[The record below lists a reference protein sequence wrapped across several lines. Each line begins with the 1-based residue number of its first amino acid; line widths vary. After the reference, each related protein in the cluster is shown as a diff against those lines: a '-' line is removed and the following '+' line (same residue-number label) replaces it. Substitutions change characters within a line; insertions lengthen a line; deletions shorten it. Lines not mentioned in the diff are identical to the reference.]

1 MKRLSPK
8 VLAVAVT
15 LAVVAGPAAAQV
27 RTLDAA
33 LARGDASGAFN
44 LRYEGVDEDN
54 ALKNAT
60 AVTLRSALK
69 YTTAPYKGF
78 TAVVEAED
86 VRAVG
91 TDDYSVPTTGF
102 NTGKYSVIND
112 PETTEVNQAY
122 LQYITGGFTARFG
135 RQDLRYDNQRFI
147 GAVGW
152 RQDNQTFDAVTLE
165 YKKDAAL
172 VYTLDYH
179 YLTQRN
185 RIFAERG
192 DINSSDHLFHGVINT
207 PVGQLAGYAYLL
219 EEDIALSNGLDT
231 YGARLTGT
239 RRLGGFD
246 WTYLA
251 EYATQESER
260 GAAKFDADFYNLEG
274 GVTIKGTTAKLGIE
288 SLGSDRGLYGF
299 STPLAT
305 LHAFQGWADQW
316 LATPTQG
323 IDDVYFSLARTIF
336 TGTATFVYHDY
347 SADRSSATVDDLG
360 DEINLQWVFPFRNNY
375 QIGVKYAD
383 YSQGDLAAKV
393 DKQIFWTWVQLTF

>member
-1 MKRLSPK
+1 MKAFSPK
-8 VLAVAVT
+8 MLAAGVA
-15 LAVVAGPAAAQV
+15 LAIVAGPAMAQV

-33 LARGDASGAFN
+33 LARGDASGSFN

-69 YTTAPYKGF
+69 YTTAPFKGF
-78 TAVVEAED
+78 SAIVEAED

-102 NTGKYSVIND
+102 NTGRYSVIND
-112 PETTEVNQAY
+112 PETIEVNQAY

-207 PVGQLAGYAYLL
+207 PVGQLTGYAYLL

-231 YGARLTGT
+231 YGARLAGT
-239 RRLGGFD
+239 RRLGGYD

-260 GAAKFDADFYNLEG
+260 GAANFDADFYNLEA

-299 STPLAT
+299 ATPLAT

-323 IDDVYFSLARTIF
+323 IDDVYVSLARTIF
-336 TGTATFVYHDY
+336 TGTATLVYHDY
-347 SADRSSATVDDLG
+347 SADRSTATVDDLG
-360 DEINLQWVFPFRNNY
+360 DELNLQFVYPFRNNY
-375 QIGVKYAD
+375 QFGVKYAD
-383 YSQGDLAAKV
+383 YSQGDIAAKV

>member
-15 LAVVAGPAAAQV
+15 LAAVASPAVAQV

-33 LARGDASGAFN
+33 VARGDASGAFN

-69 YTTAPYKGF
+69 YTTAPFKGF

-102 NTGKYSVIND
+102 NTGRYSVIND

-122 LQYITGGFTARFG
+122 LQYITGGLTARFG
-135 RQDLRYDNQRFI
+135 RQDLRYDNQRFV
-147 GAVGW
+147 GAVAW

-207 PVGQLAGYAYLL
+207 PVGALTGYAYLL
-219 EEDIALSNGLDT
+219 EEDIVLNNALDT
-231 YGARLTGT
+231 YGVRLTGT
-239 RRLGGFD
+239 RRLMGYD

-260 GAAKFDADFYNLEG
+260 GAAQFDADFYNVEA
-274 GVTIKGTTAKLGIE
+274 GVTVKGTTAKLGIE

-299 STPLAT
+299 ATPLAT
-305 LHAFQGWADQW
+305 LHAFQGWADQF
-316 LATPTQG
+316 LTTPTQG
-323 IDDVYFSLARTIF
+323 IEDVYVSLARPIF
-336 TGTATFVYHDY
+336 MGTATLVYHDY
-347 SADRSSATVDDLG
+347 SADRSTATVDDLG
-360 DEINLQWVFPFRNNY
+360 DEINLQWILPIRNNY
-375 QIGVKYAD
+375 QVGVKFAD

>member
-1 MKRLSPK
+1 MKSFSPK

-15 LAVVAGPAAAQV
+15 LSVVAGPAIAQV

-33 LARGDASGAFN
+33 VARGDASGAFN

-69 YTTAPYKGF
+69 YTTAPFKGF

-102 NTGKYSVIND
+102 NTGRYSIIND

-135 RQDLRYDNQRFI
+135 RQDIRYDNQRFV

-165 YKKDAAL
+165 YKKDASL

-192 DINSSDHLFHGVINT
+192 DINSSDHIFHGVINT
-207 PVGQLAGYAYLL
+207 PVGQLTGYSYLL
-219 EEDIALSNGLDT
+219 EEDIVLDNSLDT
-231 YGARLTGT
+231 YGVRLTGT
-239 RRLGGFD
+239 RRLGGYD
-246 WTYLA
+246 WTYVA

-260 GAAKFDADFYNLEG
+260 GTANFDADFYNVEG

-299 STPLAT
+299 ATPLAT

-316 LATPTQG
+316 LSTPTQG

-347 SADRSSATVDDLG
+347 SADRSTATVDDLG
-360 DEINLQWVFPFRNNY
+360 DEINVQWVFPFRNNY

>member
-1 MKRLSPK
+1 MKSLSPK
-8 VLAVAVT
+8 ALAVAVT
-15 LAVVAGPAAAQV
+15 LAALAGPAAAQV

-33 LARGDASGAFN
+33 IARGDASGAFN

-69 YTTAPYKGF
+69 YTTAPFKGF

-91 TDDYSVPTTGF
+91 TDDYAVPTTGF
-102 NTGKYSVIND
+102 NTGKFSVIND

-122 LQYITGGFTARFG
+122 LQYIAGGFTARFG
-135 RQDLRYDNQRFI
+135 RQDLRYDNQRFV
-147 GAVGW
+147 GAVPW
-152 RQDNQTFDAVTLE
+152 RQDYQTFDAVTFE

-207 PVGQLAGYAYLL
+207 PVGQLTGYAYLL

-260 GAAKFDADFYNLEG
+260 GAANYDADFYNVEA
-274 GVTIKGTTAKLGIE
+274 GVTVKGTTAKLGIE

-299 STPLAT
+299 ATPLAT
-305 LHAFQGWADQW
+305 LHAFQGWADQF
-316 LATPTQG
+316 LTTPTQG
-323 IDDVYFSLARTIF
+323 IDDLYFSLARTIF
-336 TGTATFVYHDY
+336 TGTATLVYHDY
-347 SADRSSATVDDLG
+347 SADRSTAAVDDLG

-375 QIGVKYAD
+375 QIGVKFAD
-383 YSQGDLAAKV
+383 YSKGDLAAKA

>member
-1 MKRLSPK
+1 MKPRSPRS
-8 VLAVAVT
+8 LAAAAA
-15 LAVVAGPAAAQV
+15 LAIIAGAAHAQV

-33 LARGDASGAFN
+33 VARGDASGAFN

-54 ALKNAT
+54 ALQNAT

-69 YTTAPYKGF
+69 YTTAPFRGF
-78 TAVVEAED
+78 TAVLEAED

-102 NTGKYSVIND
+102 NTGRYSVIND
-112 PETTEVNQAY
+112 PETSEVNQAY
-122 LQYITGGFTARFG
+122 LQYVTGGFTARFG
-135 RQDLRYDNQRFI
+135 RQDIRYDNQRFV

-172 VYTLDYH
+172 SYTLDYH

-192 DINSSDHLFHGVINT
+192 DIDSSDHLFHGVVNT
-207 PVGQLAGYAYLL
+207 PAGALTGYAYLL
-219 EEDIALSNGLDT
+219 EEDIALANALDT
-231 YGARLTGT
+231 YGVRLSGT
-239 RRLGGFD
+239 RRLGGYD

-260 GAAKFDADFYNLEG
+260 GAARFDADFYNLEA
-274 GVTIKGTTAKLGIE
+274 GVTVKGTTAKLGIE
-288 SLGSDRGLYGF
+288 SLGSDGGLYGF

-305 LHAFQGWADQW
+305 LHAFQGWADQF
-316 LATPTQG
+316 LATPAQG
-323 IDDVYFSLARTIF
+323 IEDVYVSLARSVF
-336 TGTATFVYHDY
+336 MGTMTLAYHDY
-347 SADRSSATVDDLG
+347 SADHGMPAIDDLG
-360 DEINLQWVFPFRNNY
+360 DELNLQWVLPIRNNY
-375 QIGVKYAD
+375 QVGLKYAD
-383 YSQGDLAAKV
+383 YRQGDLAAKA
-393 DKQIFWTWVQLTF
+393 DKQIFWTWVQMTF